1 MSSKNL
7 IAYSSRAVRIAVA
20 NGSNTGSDW
29 SSVQLDAIVADY
41 FEMLGRELARQPFNK
56 AEHNRAVQALTGRR
70 REAIEYKHQNISAVL
85 EKLGMP
91 WIFGYKPM
99 HNYQAAI
106 IDAIERHLAGSVAAL
121 EQVPTSPV
129 VQLLNDLFV
138 PPPTLNEEVV
148 PERLRRLVRKFD
160 PAERDR
166 RNRELGKA
174 GEEFALEV
182 ERRRLADAGRQ
193 DLSSKIR
200 WVSNEDGDGAGYDIL
215 SFHLTGSERL
225 LEIKTTNGA
234 RETPFFISRNELEV
248 SQQRPEDWR
257 IYRVHTFAQTPRIF
271 TLSPPLDQALHLRP
285 DSYRASF

>member
-1 MSSKNL
+1 
-7 IAYSSRAVRIAVA
+7 VA
-20 NGSNTGSDW
+20 DISNTGSDW
-29 SSVQLDAIVADY
+29 SSAELDAIVADY
-41 FEMLGRELARQPFNK
+41 FEMLGHDLARQPYNK
-56 AEHNRAVQALTGRR
+56 AEHNRKVQVLTGRR

-85 EKLGMP
+85 EKLGTP

-106 IDAIERHLAGSVAAL
+106 IDAIDRHLTGSVAPL
-121 EQVPTSPV
+121 EQVPASQVLQP
-129 VQLLNDLFV
+129 LNDLFV
-138 PPPTLNEEVV
+138 PPPILTHEVV
-148 PERLRRLVRKFD
+148 PDRLRRLVRKFD

-166 RNRELGKA
+166 RNRDLGKA

-182 ERRRLADAGRQ
+182 ERRRLIDAGRS

-215 SFHLTGSERL
+215 SFHLTGRERL

-234 RETPFFISRNELEV
+234 AETPFFISRNELEV

-271 TLSPPLDQALHLRP
+271 TLSPPLDQVLHLRP
-285 DSYRASF
+285 DSYQASF

>member
-1 MSSKNL
+1 
-7 IAYSSRAVRIAVA
+7 VRSETVLA
-20 NGSNTGSDW
+20 NVSNARNDW
-29 SSVQLDAIVADY
+29 SSAELDAIVADY
-41 FEMLGRELARQPFNK
+41 FEMLGHDVARRTYSK
-56 AEHNRAVQALTGRR
+56 AEHNRIVQTLTGRPR
-70 REAIEYKHQNISAVL
+70 GSVEYKYQNISAVL
-85 EKLGMP
+85 EKLGIP

-106 IDAIERHLAGSVAAL
+106 IDAIDRHLTGSVGLL
-121 EQVPTSPV
+121 EQAPTSLV
-129 VQLLNDLFV
+129 VQPISDLFV
-138 PPPTLNEEVV
+138 PPPTLTEEVV

-166 RNRELGKA
+166 RNRDLGKA

-182 ERRRLADAGRQ
+182 ERRRLTDAGRL

-215 SFHLTGSERL
+215 SFHPTGSERL

-234 RETPFFISRNELEV
+234 AETPFYISRNELEV

-257 IYRVHTFAQTPRIF
+257 IYRVHAFAQTPRIF
-271 TLSPPLDQALHLRP
+271 TLSPPLEQVLNLRP